1 MCIRDRDIE
10 GLGPAVVEG
19 LVKAGLVRTPGD
31 LYRLEAQSVAQLERM
46 GQKSAENLIA
56 AIEKSKSRDLSRL
69 LFAFGIRPVS
79 YTHLDVYKRQQFTP
93 PRIQLQTRRCVRWP
107 HQATASQRKPL

>member
-1 MCIRDRDIE
+1 MDIE

-56 AIEKSKSRDLSRL
+56 AIEKSKSRDLSCCS
-69 LFAFGIRPVS
+69 PSVS
-79 YTHLDVYKRQQFTP
+79 
-93 PRIQLQTRRCVRWP
+93 VRWGKRRP
-107 HQATASQRKPL
+107 RCWLPALGRWTA